1 MKRTLFAAASIALA
15 ASMPLLPASTAL
27 AKGTSQ
33 GPPRGTVECETG
45 PFVTI
50 CWAPTRSDC
59 AHAVG
64 DYIKANGIRSIFAP
78 NCERL
83 LDGRWMFLLPL

>member
-1 MKRTLFAAASIALA
+1 MNRTLFAVASLALIT
-15 ASMPLLPASTAL
+15 SMPVLPASTAL
-27 AKGTSQ
+27 AKGTPQ

-45 PFVTI
+45 AFVTI

-64 DYIKANGIRSIFAP
+64 AYIRENGIRSIFAP

-83 LDGRWMFLLPL
+83 LDGRWMFLVPL

>member
-1 MKRTLFAAASIALA
+1 MNRTLFAVASLALA
-15 ASMPLLPASTAL
+15 ASVPFVPASTAL
-27 AKGTSQ
+27 AKGTPQ
-33 GPPRGTVECETG
+33 GPPGATVECETSS
-45 PFVTI
+45 FVTI

-64 DYIKANGIRSIFAP
+64 AYIREHGIRSIFAP